1 MTWTNL
7 ILLRQFATALGPTNL
22 ASLAAPV
29 GPAVAPAVVAA
40 AVIAVGVLQLLPHAP
55 KRARET

>member
-40 AVIAVGVLQLLPHAP
+40 VIAVGVLQLLPHAP